1 MKLKELKNGWD
12 YNGSFIPND
21 ESNSDYQS
29 IKKYIADGGE
39 YEKFDSL
46 AAAKQLKLQELQAF
60 VLAQK
65 TEPFQKLTAPEI
77 VSFDNRGRPIMGAP
91 VKFKYY
97 NGTLPNSTIKSADIV
112 NSSSLDYLKCISTIL
127 LRILSLDSSNTTSN
141 LITEAVQKATT
152 QTTEPSKEAA
162 LTPAGVEAI
171 CFKAITQAFGA
182 WKMQFKRIYGEELS
196 KGCSLYPCEII
207 RTSTNE
213 AGETITTEERGVV
226 NIFPI
231 VFDLKSHI
239 EYREK
244 VENRLLTIM
253 TAKIEACQTVEEVDE
268 LSFK

>member
-1 MKLKELKNGWD
+1 MLKELKNTWLCSGFEIPKNAE
-12 YNGSFIPND
+12 NGDI
-21 ESNSDYQS
+21 QA
-29 IKKYIADGGE
+29 IKKYIAEGGE
-39 YEKFDSL
+39 YEKFDWL
-46 AAAKQLKLQELQAF
+46 ADAKQLKLQELQAF
-60 VLAQK
+60 ILAQK
-65 TEPFQKLTAPEI
+65 TEPFQKLTAPEV

-112 NSSSLDYLKCISTIL
+112 NSASLDYLQCLNTIL

-141 LITEAVQKATT
+141 LITEAVQQATVAKAETV
-152 QTTEPSKEAA
+152 EDAP
-162 LTPAGVEAI
+162 LTSAGVEAI

-213 AGETITTEERGVV
+213 AGETIMTEERGVV

-244 VENRLLTIM
+244 VENRLLAVM
-253 TAKIEACQTVEEVDE
+253 TAKIEACQTVEEVNE

>member
-1 MKLKELKNGWD
+1 MIIRQLRNGWEL
-12 YNGSFIPND
+12 NGAPIPND
-21 ESNSDYQS
+21 ESNTDYQA
-29 IKKYIADGGE
+29 IAKYIADGGE
-39 YEKFDSL
+39 YEQFDWL
-46 AAAKQLKLQELQAF
+46 ADAKTQKMQELQAF

-65 TEPFQKLTAPEI
+65 TEPFQKLTAPEV

-112 NSSSLDYLKCISTIL
+112 NSASLDYLQCLNTIL
-127 LRILSLDSSNTTSN
+127 LRILSLDSSNTTSS
-141 LITEAVQKATT
+141 LITEAVQKATVT
-152 QTTEPSKEAA
+152 NTETVEDAI
-162 LTPAGVEAI
+162 LTSAGVEAI

-182 WKMQFKRIYGEELS
+182 WKTQFKRIYGEELS

-213 AGETITTEERGVV
+213 AGETITTEEKGVV

-244 VENRLLTIM
+244 VENRLLTVM
-253 TAKIEACQTVEEVDE
+253 AAKIEACQTVEEVNE